1 MFWNRQKQQISTGKY
16 HTLENQDLK
25 LSSPHT
31 SLQTAGDAADRSVWL
46 TPRRG
51 ATSHLPVS
59 RRLRGGAPGL
69 STAASP
75 LQLLLSD
82 GQLEPAAGL
91 PQLGQTLSCLSCLWQ
106 GTQSSWPPETG
117 QDSKPLQTL
126 AGQPRSVSPDKSLPQ
141 WSVRGFI
148 SWKVIQTQV
157 GDYSNISW
165 SPSHHLFPSELN
177 SQASSQNNIY
187 EDIEDSLASLGSE
200 TNSLYMCIS
209 EGRRNHLKSHK
220 FVDWDYGLTPDLNQQ
235 GRRRQIR
242 KSLSRT
248 CSSILETL
256 KSIFWIGIKKW
267 FGLYF
272 VSIYFICMTNAPAAE
287 ALLDH
292 STIKLQS

>member
-1 MFWNRQKQQISTGKY
+1 MLWRGQKQQISTGKY

-31 SLQTAGDAADRSVWL
+31 SLKTAGDAADRSVWL

-51 ATSHLPVS
+51 ATSRTCQS
-59 RRLRGGAPGL
+59 AADCEGGRR
-69 STAASP
+69 ASP
-75 LQLLLSD
+75 LQLLTSD

-91 PQLGQTLSCLSCLWQ
+91 PQLGQTLSGVWQ
-106 GTQSSWPPETG
+106 GTKSSWPPETG
-117 QDSKPLQTL
+117 QHSKPLQTL

-141 WSVRGFI
+141 WCIRGFI
-148 SWKVIQTQV
+148 SWKVIQTHV

>member
-1 MFWNRQKQQISTGKY
+1 MFWSGQKQQISTGKY

-51 ATSHLPVS
+51 ATSRTCQS
-59 RRLRGGAPGL
+59 AADCEWGRR
-69 STAASP
+69 ASP

-91 PQLGQTLSCLSCLWQ
+91 PQLGQTLSGVWQ
-106 GTQSSWPPETG
+106 GTKSSWPPETG